1 LADRAPI
8 EVTGHIADERY
19 PPAVETAAY
28 FVASEAL
35 TNVAKHAQARSA
47 TVSIARQNGRL
58 TVVVADNGRGGA
70 NPSAGSGLR
79 GLADRAGALGGRL
92 DVQSSTETGTT
103 VRAEIPCA
111 LS

>member
-1 LADRAPI
+1 VTADL
-8 EVTGHIADERY
+8 ADERY

-47 TVSIARQNGRL
+47 AVSIARRDGRL
-58 TVVVADNGRGGA
+58 TVIVTDDGRGGA
-70 NPSAGSGLR
+70 NLNAGSGLR
-79 GLADRAGALGGRL
+79 GLADRVGALGGRL
-92 DVQSSTETGTT
+92 DVQSSAEAGTT

-111 LS
+111 SS